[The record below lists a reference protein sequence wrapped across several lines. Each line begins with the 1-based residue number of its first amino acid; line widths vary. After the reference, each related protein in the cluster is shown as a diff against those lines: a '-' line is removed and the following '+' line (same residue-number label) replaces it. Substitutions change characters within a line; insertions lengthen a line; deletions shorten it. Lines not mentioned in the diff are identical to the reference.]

1 MGIKR
6 YAIAGIKSLKKDGIC
21 MTLQKGY
28 RVISARNSY
37 KKMKLHFQI
46 SKKVRQRQGTTV
58 FERAVMFSIVV
69 PLYNTPLKY
78 LKEMLSSVQKQTY
91 KNWELCLA
99 DGSQGTVAKAVEEF
113 CLTASEKDIRIK
125 YKKLK
130 ENKGIAQNTNEALNM
145 ATGEYIA
152 LLDHDDLL
160 HPTALYEMMCVID
173 KESPDYLYSDEA
185 TFENHV
191 RNVLFIH
198 FKPDYAPDTLRSYN
212 YICHLS
218 VFRKTLLEK
227 TGFFRQEFDGSQDY
241 DMILRLTEVADRIVH
256 IPKVLYY
263 WRAHKNSVA
272 SDVAVKPYTLL
283 AAKKALTE
291 HLERIGFKGIVS
303 DADIPSTYRISYVLT
318 EKPLVSIMIPNKDH
332 IEDLDICIQSV
343 QQRSTYRNFEII
355 IVENN
360 STEEKTW
367 EYYRN
372 IQKQYENVRVII
384 WKEEFNYSKINN
396 FGFQYAKGKQ
406 IILMNNDIEILTPDW
421 IEQMLMYIQ
430 RDDVGAV
437 GMMLYYPDDTIQ
449 HAGVILG
456 IGGVAGHSHKYF
468 KRGDSGYASRLGI
481 VQNLSAVTA
490 ACMMVRADIFREL
503 NGFDEKFAVAFNDV
517 DFCVRIRKAGYLIVW
532 TPFAEAYHYES
543 KSRGAENTPEKQKRF
558 EGEVRRFLDK
568 WEKLLQKGDP
578 YYNRNLTL
586 RREDFSVRDKV
597 DGMVE
602 LNKGN

>member
-6 YAIAGIKSLKKDGIC
+6 YAIAGIKSLKKDGIYR
-21 MTLQKGY
+21 TLKKGY

-37 KKMKLHFQI
+37 QKMKLHFQI
-46 SKKVRQRQGTTV
+46 SNKVRQRQESTV

-160 HPTALYEMMCVID
+160 HPTALYEMMCVIE

-227 TGFFRQEFDGSQDY
+227 TGLFRQKFDGSQDY

-256 IPKVLYY
+256 IPNVLYY

-291 HLERIGFKGIVS
+291 HLERIGLKGIVN

-468 KRGDSGYASRLGI
+468 KRGDNGYASRLGT

-503 NGFDEKFAVAFNDV
+503 NGFDEEFAVAFNDV
-517 DFCVRIRKAGYLIVW
+517 DFCVRIREAGYLIVW

-543 KSRGAENTPEKQKRF
+543 KSRGIEDTPEKQKRF
-558 EGEVRRFLDK
+558 EGEVHRFLDK

-586 RREDFSVRDKV
+586 KREDFSVRNRV
-597 DGMVE
+597 DDMVK
-602 LNKGN
+602 LSKGN